1 MMKYKELDKYR
12 WLKYELVSWITIFS
26 VVIMLPKLEWWKY
39 ILLVTSY
46 VVISIN
52 SRRQFVYEV
61 NERLKALEEQL

>member
-1 MMKYKELDKYR
+1 MKYKELDKYR